1 MKYDRIDPTLYIK
14 NRTKFTERMEPNTLA
29 VFNSNDIY
37 PISADSTMPFQ
48 QHRDI
53 LFLSGVDQE
62 ESILVLFP
70 NATNPAHKEIL
81 FLKETSELIA
91 IWEGEKLTKQVAY
104 ETSGIKTVYWL
115 QQFPTIFKQLMAE
128 AIGIY
133 LNTNEHL
140 RASTEVETRE
150 DRFIK

>member
-1 MKYDRIDPTLYIK
+1 MKYDRINNALFIRKRQQFADK
-14 NRTKFTERMEPNTLA
+14 MESNTLA

-53 LFLSGVDQE
+53 LSLSGVDQE

-70 NATNPAHKEIL
+70 TCSNEGHREIL
-81 FLKETSELIA
+81 FLKETNEHIA
-91 IWEGEKLTKQVAY
+91 VWEGEKLTKQAAF

-115 QQFPTIFKQLMAE
+115 QQFPVIFKQLWRKRLE
-128 AIGIY
+128 F
-133 LNTNEHL
+133 T
-140 RASTEVETRE
+140 
-150 DRFIK
+150 